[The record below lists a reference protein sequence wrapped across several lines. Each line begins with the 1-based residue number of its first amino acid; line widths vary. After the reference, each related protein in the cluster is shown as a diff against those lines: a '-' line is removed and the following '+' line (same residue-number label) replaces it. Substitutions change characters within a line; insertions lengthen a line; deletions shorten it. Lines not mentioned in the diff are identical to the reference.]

1 MSIQTGEGPLRIDA
15 DDLQLEHRGKHIAV
29 KIRVMSWP
37 AIVGCVKGP
46 AGWEAVTD
54 LTGDLFANDLPDGAD
69 PVAHAIEQ
77 HGGAR
82 EFVAAVILPRL
93 NVWLATVYPP
103 VGTPNDAPLELVQSA
118 ITGLR
123 LVVHADGTVSAQ

>member
-37 AIVGCVKGP
+37 VIVGCVKRGT
-46 AGWEAVTD
+46 GWEADVNLTD
-54 LTGDLFANDLPDGAD
+54 DLFANDLPDGSD

-77 HGGAR
+77 HGGAQA
-82 EFVAAVILPRL
+82 FVAAVVIPRL
-93 NVWLATVYPP
+93 SAWLLKVFPP
-103 VGTPNDAPLELVQSA
+103 VGKPNDAPLELVQWA
-118 ITGLR
+118 ISGLR